1 MSSVSLSS
9 HWRLTRKSRKWFVSL
24 RVGIGQKDA
33 FRKWVKFKVK
43 IEKNITKKPIFAHMG
58 NI

>member
-9 HWRLTRKSRKWFVSL
+9 HRRLTRKSRKWFFSL

-33 FRKWVKFKVK
+33 FRKWVKLKVK
-43 IEKNITKKPIFAHMG
+43 IEKISQKTHFRTHG
-58 NI
+58 